1 MNKMI
6 TLSRATRI
14 AGVAT
19 VIFPFVGVC
28 MPSELTRYA
37 MLALT
42 VASALF
48 LGCCDSLDGED
59 AELFGTSLGHLP
71 SRAIIGIGLM
81 FVAVCVDS
89 FADGSTS
96 DLTMFTMKL
105 LAYLGVGIG
114 VFTLFRGL
122 MSLFPASGK
131 AEKGGRTADNF
142 YPFAFRSGI
151 K

>member
-6 TLSRATRI
+6 TLSWATRI
-14 AGVAT
+14 AGVAI
-19 VIFPFVGVC
+19 VIFQFVRIC
-28 MPSELTRYA
+28 MPSELTQFA

-42 VASALF
+42 VASVLF
-48 LGCCDSLDGED
+48 IVCCHSLDGED

-71 SRAIIGIGLM
+71 SRAIIGVGLM
-81 FVAVCVDS
+81 SVAVCVDS
-89 FADGSTS
+89 FADGGTS
-96 DLTMFTMKL
+96 GPTMFIMRL

-131 AEKGGRTADNF
+131 AEKGL
-142 YPFAFRSGI
+142 
-151 K
+151 KQ